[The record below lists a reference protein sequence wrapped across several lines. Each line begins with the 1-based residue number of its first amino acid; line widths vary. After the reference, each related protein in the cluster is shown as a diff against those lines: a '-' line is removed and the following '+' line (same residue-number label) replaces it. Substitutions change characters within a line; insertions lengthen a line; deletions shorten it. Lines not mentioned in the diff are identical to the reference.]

1 MQKQKKT
8 TGNNA
13 QVKYAK
19 VKYAEVKYTK
29 AQIKQAN
36 LFPGTNNTAII
47 NIALEDNKTYTIAEA
62 KKAIEDFKGGM

>member
-1 MQKQKKT
+1 MQEQEET
-8 TGNNA
+8 TENNA
-13 QVKYAK
+13 EA
-19 VKYAEVKYTK
+19 KYAEVKYTK

-47 NIALEDNKTYTIAEA
+47 NAALEDNRTYTIAEA

>member
-1 MQKQKKT
+1 MQEQKET
-8 TGNNA
+8 TGDNIKA
-13 QVKYAK
+13 E
-19 VKYAEVKYTK
+19 YAEVKYTK

-47 NIALEDNKTYTIAEA
+47 NAALEDNRTYTIAEA

>member
-1 MQKQKKT
+1 MQEQKET

-13 QVKYAK
+13 Q

-29 AQIKQAN
+29 AQIKQAG
-36 LFPGTNNTAII
+36 LFPNESVALI
-47 NIALEDNKTYTIAEA
+47 NAALEDNRTYTIAEA